1 MNRVFYRWMT
11 LCLSMLLIGLASC
24 IDEYAGDSL
33 SVEEGKPVTVQLGFS
48 VPQMTEVNTRLTPAQ
63 EYHINDLYILI
74 FDAQQ
79 NRKFGQYYTREEL
92 TAHQDYP
99 NFDGSEGGSLTITTT
114 SGESYIYGVAN
125 VETNE
130 LEALKAKLDAVQS
143 VTDLQAITASLK
155 SAGNIERNQAS
166 LVMSGTFE
174 GTDATDAQKAAG
186 YCVLPADGS
195 SSIALS
201 GRIHLKRLDSHITF
215 KIQTDNNSAITSFSP
230 TSWRVYN
237 VPVKSYLVAQA
248 VDAVTA
254 SSSDYTDAT
263 ERIDF
268 AHTDNNTYSFDFYML
283 ENRKNGLNNITQYDQ
298 REVEKKETVTD
309 SDKPGQTERNT
320 GEYKNVEPYATFVE
334 IKAKM
339 TIQLEDGQV
348 RFADVRYVIHLG
360 YVNNVASDFKS
371 ERNTRYIYTV
381 KVQDVNN
388 IVLEVESKQE
398 TQPGAEGDVVDA
410 QEKLIQLDCHYHTF
424 VLGFTKASM
433 QNFEFQVQTPFT
445 TYTDKSTGI
454 SGEDLTWIEFK
465 RNVTNK
471 PDRLEAHKNDID
483 RDGTKRNLLTLFQL
497 KEDVLNTSLGENETV
512 YYTVFIK
519 EYFYD
524 EPPVGQLWNKP
535 YWPYFVNQPDRY
547 VMLGF
552 TPRYSSDGD
561 SSYTKGSYYI
571 GQRSIQTFYSTTNLT
586 PSMTALGVEHY
597 NETGQPPTNGKN
609 YGTDE
614 SNGYNNAVKR
624 LNPSG
629 SSTDKWVNYLDGNSG
644 EQGNLTFAVEPNM
657 YTTKSKHT
665 DVIIECLTRNR
676 DENGDG
682 YIDASE
688 IKWYV
693 PGIKQYVSVAL
704 GSEALV
710 TPLFNSSEVESIGN
724 AGDYHYLASNE
735 SMLWAEELCS
745 TGAWDIDGKASN
757 GANKPKEIR
766 CVRNLADSPATNPDP
781 VYKVDG
787 QTISLP
793 YLNPLCKRESP
804 IERGELPFHDNFS
817 RTNLPYESFT
827 VAKGTAKQ
835 ATNWRDYFV
844 NQRGGTLFS
853 SMTDFVTNWVDK
865 SVVSVASTYYEN
877 WNRADQGIWRM
888 PNQRELAYMFI
899 INKAWCI
906 DNGGEY
912 SITHW
917 KYTDTNRPSVGWAH
931 FGVSSGTNLFLDQ
944 GDRSTGK
951 DGNSSL
957 RPVHD
962 TKE

>member
-1 MNRVFYRWMT
+1 MNRLFYRWMT

-74 FDAQQ
+74 FDARQ

-143 VTDLQAITASLK
+143 VTGLQAITASLK

-186 YCVLPADGS
+186 YCVLPADGIS
-195 SSIALS
+195 PIALS

-215 KIQTDNNSAITSFSP
+215 KIQTDNSAITSFSP

-248 VDAVTA
+248 ADAVTA

-298 REVEKKETVTD
+298 REVEKKEDVAD

-320 GEYKNVEPYATFVE
+320 GVYENVEPYATFVE

-339 TIQLEDGQV
+339 TIQLGDGQV

-371 ERNTRYIYTV
+371 ERNTRYTYTV

-410 QEKLIQLDCHYHTF
+410 QEKVVQLDCHYHTF
-424 VLGFTKASM
+424 ILGFTKSQM
-433 QNFEFQVQTPFT
+433 QDFHFQIKTPFN
-445 TYTDKSTGI
+445 TYTESSKDMELSD
-454 SGEDLTWIEFK
+454 EDVKWIEFK
-465 RNVTNK
+465 RNAGNSSTK
-471 PDRLEAHKNDID
+471 LELHKSE
-483 RDGTKRNLLTLFQL
+483 GGRNLLTLFDL
-497 KEDVLNTSLGENETV
+497 KEDVSSQSYDNDALI
-512 YYTVFIK
+512 YYTVFVK

-524 EPPVGQLWNKP
+524 SVPYGQSWDTP
-535 YWPYFVNQPDRY
+535 YWQYFVNQPNRY
-547 VMLGF
+547 AMLI
-552 TPRYSSDGD
+552 YSPKYSPDGD
-561 SSYTKGSYYI
+561 SSYAAATYLIS
-571 GQRSIQTFYSTTNLT
+571 QRSIQTYYSTSNFNSTQ
-586 PSMTALGVEHY
+586 TALGVEHT
-597 NETGQPPTNGKN
+597 NETPVDKESQKNFGSDEKKGYTN
-609 YGTDE
+609 T
-614 SNGYNNAVKR
+614 
-624 LNPSG
+624 
-629 SSTDKWVNYLDGNSG
+629 WNYLQSKGNYKKWSDYINYNPTDGQVVTMS
-644 EQGNLTFAVEPNM
+644 V
-657 YTTKSKHT
+657 K
-665 DVIIECLTRNR
+665 DVIAQCLSRNR

-682 YIDASE
+682 LITQDE

-693 PGIKQYVSVAL
+693 PAINQYVAVAL
-704 GSEALV
+704 GTEALM
-710 TPLFNSSEVESIGN
+710 TPLYNVDEVPNKPTDG
-724 AGDYHYLASNE
+724 AYHYLASNKK
-735 SMLWAEELCS
+735 MLWAEQYCA
-745 TGAWDIDGKASN
+745 TGDWKIAGEYY
-757 GANKPKEIR
+757 PRQIR
-766 CVRNLADSPATNPDP
+766 CVRNLGTNHIQEPDNA
-781 VYKVDG
+781 YQYSNLIFKF
-787 QTISLP
+787 T
-793 YLNPLCKRESP
+793 YLNDLCKRTGFIES
-804 IERGELPFHDNFS
+804 GELVFHHQFS

-827 VAKGTAKQ
+827 VASGNA
-835 ATNWRDYFV
+835 AEAEDWCDYFE
-844 NQRGGTLFS
+844 GLS
-853 SMTDFVTNWVDK
+853 LDDDFDP
-865 SVVSVASTYYEN
+865 STFMGNSKAYAFNEDGLLH
-877 WNRADQGIWRM
+877 RWRM
-888 PNQRELAYMFI
+888 PNLSELAYMFLEGLAF
-899 INKAWCI
+899 NNNRNA
-906 DNGGEY
+906 Y
-912 SITHW
+912 AITHDFYGV
-917 KYTDTNRPSVGWAH
+917 KSH
-931 FGVSSGTNLFLDQ
+931 FGISLGSVIFLDNW
-944 GDRSTGK
+944 DRNYGS
-951 DGNSSL
+951 NSNGYSCL

>member
-1 MNRVFYRWMT
+1 MNRLFYRWMT
-11 LCLSMLLIGLASC
+11 LCLSVLLIGMASC
-24 IDEYAGDSL
+24 IDEYAEDSS
-33 SVEEGKPVTVQLGFS
+33 SVEEGKPVTVQLSFS

-63 EYHINDLYILI
+63 EYHINDLYIFI

-79 NRKFGQYYTREEL
+79 KRKFGQYYTREEL

-99 NFDGSEGGSLTITTT
+99 NFDGSEGGRLTITTT
-114 SGESYIYGVAN
+114 SGESYICGVAN

-130 LEALKAKLDAVQS
+130 LEALKTKLDAVQS

-174 GTDATDAQKAAG
+174 GTDATDTQKAAG

-195 SSIALS
+195 SPIALS

-215 KIQTDNNSAITSFSP
+215 KIQTDNSSITSFSP

-237 VPVKSYLVAQA
+237 VPVKSYLMAQA
-248 VDAVTA
+248 ADAVTA

-283 ENRKNGLNNITQYDQ
+283 ENRKNGLNNITQYDE
-298 REVEKKETVTD
+298 REVEKKEDVAD

-320 GEYKNVEPYATFVE
+320 GVYENVEPYATFVE

-339 TIQLEDGQV
+339 TIQLEGGQV

-371 ERNTRYIYTV
+371 ERNTRYTYTV

-388 IVLEVESKQE
+388 IVLEVENKQE

-454 SGEDLTWIEFK
+454 SGEDLKWIEFK
-465 RNVTNK
+465 RNKENVSN
-471 PDRLEAHKNDID
+471 RLELHCDEDEKGHPLLDLFGLAADV
-483 RDGTKRNLLTLFQL
+483 RSQSSDGII
-497 KEDVLNTSLGENETV
+497 

-524 EPPVGQLWNKP
+524 EPPVGYEQSWEKP
-535 YWPYFVNQPDRY
+535 YWRYFVNQPDRY

-552 TPRYSSDGD
+552 TPQYSPDGD

-571 GQRSIQTFYSTTNLT
+571 GQRSIQTYYSTSNLN
-586 PSMTALGVEHY
+586 PSGTALGVEHY
-597 NETGQPPTNGKN
+597 NETGVPTRNVSDQN
-609 YGTDE
+609 NDAE
-614 SNGYNNAVKR
+614 HGYNNT
-624 LNPSG
+624 LSTLIPSKG
-629 SSTDKWVNYLDGNSG
+629 NLKNWVNYLDGDNG
-644 EQGNLTFAVEPNM
+644 KGGLHYYVGAD
-657 YTTKSKHT
+657 YTPSSQHIN
-665 DVIIECLTRNR
+665 VISECLARNR

-682 YIDASE
+682 RIDKNE

-693 PGIKQYVSVAL
+693 PAINQYLNIAL
-704 GSEALV
+704 GMEALA
-710 TPLFNSSEVESIGN
+710 TPLFVVADVPHEPKDGTW
-724 AGDYHYLASNE
+724 HYLSSNDNA
-735 SMLWAEELCS
+735 LWGEELCS
-745 TGAWDIDGKASN
+745 IGKYGIDGTYA
-757 GANKPKEIR
+757 PKQIR
-766 CVRNLADSPATNPDP
+766 CVRNLGNDDVDWTMDYPEG
-781 VYKVDG
+781 VYEVDG
-787 QTISLP
+787 NTIKLP
-793 YLNPLCKRESP
+793 YLSELCKRTGW
-804 IERGELPFHDNFS
+804 IEKGELSFHHQFE

-827 VAKGTAKQ
+827 VAQNSVLEAV
-835 ATNWRDYFV
+835 NWRDYFDAFK
-844 NQRGGTLFS
+844 NTTEAEFNPSGSELSKASEYTESPDGS
-853 SMTDFVTNWVDK
+853 DK
-865 SVVSVASTYYEN
+865 
-877 WNRADQGIWRM
+877 GIWRM
-888 PNQRELAYMFI
+888 PNQRELTYMFL
-899 INKAWCI
+899 INSSWIQKMDVSKTRYGA
-906 DNGGEY
+906 Y
-912 SITHW
+912 SITHGC
-917 KYTDTNRPSVGWAH
+917 YDATSH
-931 FGVSSGTNLFLDQ
+931 FGVSVPTGGGIALFLDDWVRNNG
-944 GDRSTGK
+944 GDNG
-951 DGNSSL
+951 SSFL
-957 RPVHD
+957 LPVHD
-962 TKE
+962 IKE